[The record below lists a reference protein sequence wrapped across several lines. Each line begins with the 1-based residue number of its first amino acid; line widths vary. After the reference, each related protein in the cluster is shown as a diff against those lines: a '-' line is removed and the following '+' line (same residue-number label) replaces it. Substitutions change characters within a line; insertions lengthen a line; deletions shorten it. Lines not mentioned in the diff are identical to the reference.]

1 MSDKKLDLAALR
13 LRAVAKQPYLAS
25 ALWSITMVESP
36 IGNGTM
42 GVGKNWVCYIDPNIF
57 DVWDMDEA
65 VGVLI
70 HEVWHL
76 LRDHHSRAEK
86 LGVKGIGMLDKEM
99 REKKYHWNIAADLGI
114 NDDLRREVKLP
125 ETGHYPEKYQFP
137 NNQIAEKY
145 YTLIRAMPP
154 EDRPQLQDVRFKIV
168 DGDGDEDKELAG
180 PLSGNDG
187 SGAGGNDIENEE
199 GEGDGDGEGEGKQGQ
214 GRSRGLNEAEQEL
227 IRRKVANDIKE
238 GKYAGTAP
246 GHAERWAD
254 NQLNPIVDW
263 RTKLQG
269 AIRAN
274 IAQVSGMVDY
284 TYTRPSRRQSVF
296 PRIVLPSLRGPKPDV
311 GIGIDTSGSMSK
323 GDLDRALTEVKG
335 ILDAIHAEVKVY
347 AGDTQVYKSQQ
358 VYQAEEIELT
368 GGGGTDMGAV
378 LTTMNED
385 KPHIAVIIT
394 DGYTPWLEVRPKDIG
409 KIIVCLTRSDTQEV
423 PDWVDEVIEVKGDE
437 EHDTW

>member
-1 MSDKKLDLAALR
+1 MSDKKLDLSAIR

-25 ALWSITMVESP
+25 ALWSMTMVESS
-36 IGNGTM
+36 IGNGSM
-42 GVGKNWVCYIDPNIF
+42 GISKNWVCYVDPRIV
-57 DVWDMDEA
+57 DIWTMDEI

-76 LRDHHSRAEK
+76 LRKHHSRAEA
-86 LGVKGIGMLDKEM
+86 LGLKGGGMLDKEM
-99 REKKYHWNIAADLGI
+99 REKKYHWNLASDLGI
-114 NDDLRREVKLP
+114 NDDLRHEVKLP
-125 ETGHYPEKYQFP
+125 ETGNYPEKFDFP
-137 NNQIAEKY
+137 NNLISEQY
-145 YTLIRAMPP
+145 YKLIRDMPP
-154 EDRPQLQDVRFKIV
+154 KTRPKLNEVRMCM
-168 DGDGDEDKELAG
+168 GDGDERDLAG

-187 SGAGGNDIENEE
+187 SGAGGNEMESEE
-199 GEGDGDGEGEGKQGQ
+199 GGDKSGQ
-214 GRSRGLNEAEQEL
+214 GLSEAEQEL
-227 IRRKVANDIKE
+227 IRRKVANDIKQ

-246 GHAERWAD
+246 GYAERWAES
-254 NQLNPIVDW
+254 QLNPVVDW

-335 ILDAIHAEVKVY
+335 ILDAVHAEVKVY
-347 AGDTQVYKSQQ
+347 AGDTQVYKSQSI
-358 VYQAEEIELT
+358 YQAEEIELT

-378 LTTMNED
+378 LTTMNND
-385 KPHIAVIIT
+385 RPHIAIIIT
-394 DGYTPWLEVRPKDIG
+394 DGYTPWLPARPKDIG
-409 KIIVCLTRSDTQEV
+409 KVIVCLTRKDTQEV
-423 PDWVDEVIEVKGDE
+423 PEWVDEVIQVEGD
-437 EHDTW
+437 